1 MNKMISLYKDD
12 INDLEKIFRIN
23 LINSCTGFKS
33 ANLLGSVGS
42 DGIDNVAIFSSVTH
56 LGSNPPLVGFIL
68 RPKTENRNTYD
79 NIIETGFFTIN
90 HIHIND
96 VKDAHHTSAKY
107 PKNISEFDKTKLE
120 KILIGEFIAPYVKSS
135 RIKLGCKFVNE
146 YHIKENGT
154 ILIVA
159 SIEELHIKE
168 GIIKEDGLIRLD
180 VAESVTI
187 NGLDV
192 YLKTVMI
199 DRFEYARPNNN

>member
-1 MNKMISLYKDD
+1 M
-12 INDLEKIFRIN
+12 
-23 LINSCTGFKS
+23 
-33 ANLLGSVGS
+33 
-42 DGIDNVAIFSSVTH
+42 
-56 LGSNPPLVGFIL
+56 
-68 RPKTENRNTYD
+68 
-79 NIIETGFFTIN
+79 
-90 HIHIND
+90 
-96 VKDAHHTSAKY
+96 
-107 PKNISEFDKTKLE
+107 
-120 KILIGEFIAPYVKSS
+120 
-135 RIKLGCKFVNE
+135 GCKYVNE